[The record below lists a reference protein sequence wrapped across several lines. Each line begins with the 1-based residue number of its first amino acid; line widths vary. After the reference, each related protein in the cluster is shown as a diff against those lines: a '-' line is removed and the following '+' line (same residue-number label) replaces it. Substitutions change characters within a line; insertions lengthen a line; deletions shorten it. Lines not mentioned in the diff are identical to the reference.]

1 MTGKE
6 IISKALMLLGFQ
18 DGDGNTL
25 DARFLALAKNA
36 LVFVLADI
44 FSRLGQDFDNLKS
57 LDVQIDLPLSVLYD
71 CVPYGVAA
79 FVAEGVGDG
88 DKQQYFSAIYNLKR
102 KSVVPSGDIG
112 DIIPAP

>member
-6 IISKALMLLGFQ
+6 IISKSLMLLGLQ
-18 DGDGNTL
+18 DSTGNTS
-25 DARFLALAKNA
+25 DARFLALSKNA
-36 LVFVLADI
+36 LCFVLADI
-44 FSRLGQDFDNLKS
+44 FSRLGQDFEELKS
-57 LDVQIDLPLSVLYD
+57 LDVQIDLPRQVLYD

-102 KSVVPSGDIG
+102 GSVVPNGDIG

>member
-6 IISKALMLLGFQ
+6 IISKSLMLLGLQ
-18 DGDGNTL
+18 DGTGNTS
-25 DARFLALAKNA
+25 DARFLALSKNA

-44 FSRLGQDFDNLKS
+44 FSRLGQDFKELKS
-57 LDVQIDLPLSVLYD
+57 LDVSIDLPRSVLYD

-79 FVAEGVGDG
+79 FVAEGIGDG